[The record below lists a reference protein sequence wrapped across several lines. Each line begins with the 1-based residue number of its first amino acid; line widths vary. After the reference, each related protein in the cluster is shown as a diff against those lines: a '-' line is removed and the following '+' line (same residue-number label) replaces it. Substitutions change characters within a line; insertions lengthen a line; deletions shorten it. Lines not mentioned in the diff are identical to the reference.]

1 MEQEKTLSLSNSM
14 IITILG
20 LTSALFALAFYRLT
34 EQRVFDISNIVI
46 DRQKG
51 FCRVSLIAANRKP
64 NRASGKILIQIY
76 EDDGRNSS
84 DWPNIYLA
92 ATSSVPISLASKQA
106 KTVKLDIATL
116 EDVSVLRSHPS
127 ALRANEPF
135 EWTGPDQRSGWP
147 PQTPCFATPSSLPAT
162 QGQRLTMPMH
172 CRFTSPQGNH
182 CLSAC
187 DSHM

>member
-106 KTVKLDIATL
+106 KTVKLDIAHSRGCERIEVT
-116 EDVSVLRSHPS
+116 SVGS
-127 ALRANEPF
+127 
-135 EWTGPDQRSGWP
+135 
-147 PQTPCFATPSSLPAT
+147 
-162 QGQRLTMPMH
+162 QG
-172 CRFTSPQGNH
+172 
-182 CLSAC
+182 
-187 DSHM
+187 